1 MPTFEIICL
10 ANSLK
15 HGGRCIAGF
24 KTDGS
29 GWLRPVS
36 AQVDGTLHSQHYT
49 LEGRREPELFSILKI
64 ECDRPHFRSHQPENW
79 IVSDGR
85 WEFLGWPTALQ
96 LNQLLKREIQ
106 KASNLSALLGNQS
119 DRISLETLHNN
130 PASASLCLIKP
141 KGIIWKIETFPNKRK
156 FRVLFALNKIEYNL
170 SITDPHWRNLLDR
183 LDDGEYSCKE
193 AIEQLNLE
201 NFDPDK
207 FLFTISLGEPFQ
219 PADNESFYC
228 FKLVSAVINASY
240 VKTFLERVQKN
251 ITVNSNIIALN
262 RDLELS
268 QNKIF
273 FSVKPLI
280 NKAVQT
286 CWDYYPKERRSLPIL
301 RQTLQDL
308 LKQTLEDFER
318 ELEGTDRHRFC
329 NGDRLAQIKEEYPQA
344 YEKWTEKDDEELCV
358 LFGDG
363 MSIQDLANYF
373 QRQPGGIR
381 SRLKKLDLVE
391 GAEKEQVI
399 FPPSSRK
406 ENL

>member
-36 AQVDGTLHSQHYT
+36 SQGEGTLYDEHYT
-49 LEGRREPELFSILKI
+49 LACGRKPELFSILKI
-64 ECDRPHFRSHQPENW
+64 ECDRPHSRNHQPENW
-79 IVSDGR
+79 IVSDR
-85 WEFLGWPTALQ
+85 QWEFVGWPTTLQ
-96 LNQLLKREIQ
+96 LNQLLKKEIQ
-106 KASNLSALLGNQS
+106 KANHSSTLLGTQS
-119 DRISLETLHNN
+119 DRISLERLQND
-130 PASASLCLIKP
+130 PSSASLCLIKP
-141 KGIIWKIETFPNKRK
+141 KHIIWKIDTFSNKRK
-156 FRVLFALNKIEYNL
+156 FRVIFALNGIEYNL
-170 SITDPHWRNLLDR
+170 NITDSYWRNLLKR

-201 NFDPDK
+201 NFAPDK

-219 PADNESFYC
+219 IADDESFYC
-228 FKLVSAVINASY
+228 YKLVSAVINATY
-240 VKTFLERVQKN
+240 VKAFLKQTRNTF
-251 ITVNSNIIALN
+251 TADSNIFARN

-268 QNKIF
+268 KNKII

-280 NKAVQT
+280 NQAVKT
-286 CWDYYPKERRSLPIL
+286 CWDCCPEERRSLPVL
-301 RQTLQDL
+301 RRTLQEL
-308 LKQTLEDFER
+308 LEQTLEDFKQNV
-318 ELEGTDRHRFC
+318 EGAVRPRNST
-329 NGDRLAQIKEEYPQA
+329 GDRLARLKEQHPQA
-344 YEKWTEKDDEELCV
+344 YEKWTMKDDDELRV

-391 GAEKEQVI
+391 
-399 FPPSSRK
+399 
-406 ENL
+406 